1 VLVEMD
7 EGIRHVG
14 LASRAS
20 SDHADR
26 RRDAAAGMTAM

>member
-1 VLVEMD
+1 MD

-20 SDHADR
+20 NGHAASGPDTSGR
-26 RRDAAAGMTAM
+26 MTAM